1 MKRILSMTIALALA
15 LSLATT
21 AFATEGGEQPQEETP
36 VVVSTLEEL
45 QAAIAAAEDGD
56 TIAVSAEIMLDGVA
70 LETDKD
76 ITITRA
82 DTYGSGALFRMKNGA
97 VLSGFTIENN
107 KYSATITCEAS
118 PEAQIEINNCQ
129 FVGDS
134 ENTKSFVDF
143 FSGLSSI
150 VASISNCS
158 FNGAIGSAVYSKPR
172 VQLTIIDSTFSHN
185 HSDTQGGAIRSEGT
199 LILQGCSISGN
210 SAASGGGVYCSGELT
225 ITDCQFSGNQIES
238 EKFGTDILSMGT
250 LSITDNSQ
258 DGAGYYEESTGEKV
272 ILPLADYASTAK
284 LIYLT
289 DEQAAEYFA
298 PEEPDDPDNTE
309 DNEQNGGE
317 PENPTET
324 PTEPPEQPD
333 NGDDGDSPAEPE
345 EPPTTP
351 SEPQDKPDDS
361 DDDNDDYEPP
371 VYRPV
376 RPTKPSEPEP
386 QPEPA
391 PALICNNA
399 VIDTSRL
406 VVLLGYGDGA
416 LHEDD
421 PLTRAQLATIV
432 YRLLDDDSIAQYDTD
447 SAAQF
452 KDVAADAWY
461 YRYVQT
467 INRAGIVLG
476 VGEGNYAPNGLV
488 TWAQTITIL
497 SRFVERQD
505 YELQHI
511 QYDGWALD
519 AVKTAVALGWVEDSA
534 EFDPDAIISRG
545 ALVQLVNSV
554 LDMYR

>member
-1 MKRILSMTIALALA
+1 MKRILSMTIALALV

-21 AFATEGGEQPQEETP
+21 AFATEGGEQPQE
-36 VVVSTLEEL
+36 VSTLEEL
-45 QAAIAAAEDGD
+45 QAAIAAAGDGN
-56 TIAVSAEIMLDGVA
+56 TIAISAEITLDGVA

-82 DTYGSGALFRMKNGA
+82 DTYESGALFRMKNGA

-118 PEAQIEINNCQ
+118 PEAKIEINNCK

-150 VASISNCS
+150 VASINNCS
-158 FNGAIGSAVYSKPR
+158 FDGAMDSAVFSKTR

-199 LILQGCSISGN
+199 LILQGCTISGN

-250 LSITDNSQ
+250 LSITDNPQ
-258 DGAGYYEESTGEKV
+258 DGAGFYEESTGEKV
-272 ILPLADYASTAK
+272 SLPLADYTSTAK

-309 DNEQNGGE
+309 DNEQNEGE
-317 PENPTET
+317 PENPAET

-333 NGDDGDSPAEPE
+333 NGEDGDTPTEPE

-351 SEPQDKPDDS
+351 EEPQDTPDDG

-391 PALICNNA
+391 PTLICNEA
-399 VIDTSRL
+399 VIDTSRS
-406 VVLLGYGDGA
+406 VILLGYGDGA

-432 YRLLDDDSIAQYDTD
+432 YRLLDDDSIAMYDTD
-447 SAAQF
+447 GAAQF
-452 KDVAADAWY
+452 NDVAADAWY

-497 SRFVERQD
+497 SRFVEQQD

-511 QYDGWALD
+511 QYDGWALN
-519 AVKTAVALGWVEDSA
+519 AVQTAVALGWIEDSA
-534 EFDPDAIISRG
+534 EFNPDAIISRG
-545 ALVQLVNSV
+545 ELVQLVNSV
-554 LDMYR
+554 LAMYQ